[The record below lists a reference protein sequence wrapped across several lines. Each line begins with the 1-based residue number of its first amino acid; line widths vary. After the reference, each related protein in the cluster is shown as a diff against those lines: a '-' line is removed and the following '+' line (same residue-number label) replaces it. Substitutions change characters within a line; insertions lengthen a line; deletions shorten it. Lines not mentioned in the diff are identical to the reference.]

1 MWFVKERLVNQ
12 KTCIEQENIYGRWEI
27 RNLGLGL
34 ELDNLVWCEYIGL
47 FGKRLL
53 VSLLFC
59 GYTCGWK
66 KFENPYRI
74 ENLFVIHI
82 LATKIKF
89 KNKNKNMKSK
99 VEDSIAHTI
108 TNHF

>member
-1 MWFVKERLVNQ
+1 M
-12 KTCIEQENIYGRWEI
+12 
-27 RNLGLGL
+27 
-34 ELDNLVWCEYIGL
+34 WCEYIGL

-53 VSLLFC
+53 ITLLFC

-82 LATKIKF
+82 LTTKIKF